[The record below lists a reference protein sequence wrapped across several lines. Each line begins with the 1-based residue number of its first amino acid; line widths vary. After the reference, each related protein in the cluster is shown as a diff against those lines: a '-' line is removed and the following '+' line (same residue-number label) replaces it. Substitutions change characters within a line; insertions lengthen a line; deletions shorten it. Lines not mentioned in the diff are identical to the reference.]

1 MGEQGE
7 ETGQKPTERST
18 KEAYFESLAV
28 WAKQATLAQNA
39 KLMFPYYL
47 MANYPTMF
55 PGLASSAALQ
65 AAAMGHPQTLAQGA
79 AAAPGEPA
87 ASPENPA
94 AEPRSPAPNFSG
106 LRILGEAA
114 QVDIIQRLGGYEY
127 VLAPFWKR
135 AVAET
140 IDMFILFIVKIIITF
155 GVVNLFNIEFDE
167 DVIRRTLDQEDL
179 FANFFDTSLDFISM
193 STDLLLIEMLTRLIV
208 CCYEALWTFL
218 FHGATPGKSLM
229 KIRIYY
235 VEAVMPLQGPP
246 LPQFVLQPQR
256 EPMRALLYP
265 PQTPS
270 LMRSFARA
278 LIKNLGMTLLFPIC
292 VLMVFFKN
300 NRTAYDVLTKTI
312 VVENNSIAVFRTQA
326 QPQRN
331 NR

>member
-7 ETGQKPTERST
+7 ETGQKLTERST
-18 KEAYFESLAV
+18 KEAYFESLAE
-28 WAKQATLAQNA
+28 WAKRATLAQNA
-39 KLMFPYYL
+39 MLMFPYYL

-55 PGLASSAALQ
+55 PGLPSSAALQ
-65 AAAMGHPQTLAQGA
+65 AAAMGQPQALVQGS

-87 ASPENPA
+87 A
-94 AEPRSPAPNFSG
+94 EPRLPAPNFSG

-114 QVDIIQRLGGYEY
+114 QLDIIQRLGGYEY
-127 VLAPFWKR
+127 VLSPFWKR

-179 FANFFDTSLDFISM
+179 FSNFFDTSLDFISM
-193 STDLLLIEMLTRLIV
+193 STDLLLIEMLTKFIV
-208 CCYEALWTFL
+208 CCYEALWTYL
-218 FHGATPGKSLM
+218 YQGATPGKSLM

-312 VVENNSIAVFRTQA
+312 VVESNSIAVFRTQGQA
-326 QPQRN
+326 QRN